1 MSSDGPRQDELFDED
16 LRGLPEDRGYRV
28 TQVTAL
34 AGISYRQLDH
44 WTRTGLITPSVRAAS
59 GSGSQRL
66 YSFRDVVALRVV
78 KGLLD
83 AGVSLPNVR
92 TAVDYLRA
100 QGVDDFAQLTLMSDG
115 ASIYQ
120 CTTDQEIIDLLRSG
134 QGVFAIAV
142 AQVWKELA
150 GKVLHIP
157 AESADADAASV
168 MEVAGDELAARRR
181 RRNAG

>member
-1 MSSDGPRQDELFDED
+1 
-16 LRGLPEDRGYRV
+16 
-28 TQVTAL
+28 
-34 AGISYRQLDH
+34 
-44 WTRTGLITPSVRAAS
+44 
-59 GSGSQRL
+59 
-66 YSFRDVVALRVV
+66 
-78 KGLLD
+78 
-83 AGVSLPNVR
+83 
-92 TAVDYLRA
+92 
-100 QGVDDFAQLTLMSDG
+100 SDG